1 MDIFAILSLIGGL
14 VLFLY
19 GMDMMGD
26 GLKKLAGGKL
36 ESVLARLTSTRFRGF
51 LLGLLVT
58 AVIQSSSATTV
69 MLVGFVNS
77 GIMKL
82 GQTISIIMGANIGT
96 TVTAWL
102 LSTADIKGT
111 AVLLK
116 LFKPE
121 SFTPIL
127 AAVGFIMTITAK
139 NDKKK
144 NIGTI
149 LIGFAILMFGMDAMS
164 GAVEGLRDNEAFKNM
179 LTMFSNPIMG
189 IIVGTIFTAIIQ
201 SSSASVG
208 VLQALAL
215 SCAIPFQTAIPVI
228 LGQNI
233 GTTITPI
240 LSAISGNTDSKRVA
254 ITCLYIK
261 MVGVVIVVSA
271 FYILNSIIGFEFM
284 AENVSALDIAMI
296 HTLFNIFSTIILI
309 PFCSLFEKLA
319 IKSVKS
325 KAEDKERDTFAALDD
340 RFLDVT
346 SFAIE
351 KCKELVCEMM
361 GISLNVF
368 KKATG
373 LLDNFDAA
381 EYKKVEELENSIDK
395 YEDKISTYL
404 VKIAATQM
412 SARESKTVTELLHFV
427 GDIERI
433 SDHALNVAQAAK
445 EMYDKEVVFSEKA
458 KEDITVMTG
467 AVHEIL
473 DLCAHLLETEDF
485 ETAKLVEPLE
495 QVIDRHKR
503 KIKMG
508 HIERLREGE
517 CTMEFG
523 FILMDI
529 INNYERVADHCSN
542 IAVCFIEIAH
552 DSFETHEYL
561 NQLKSGDGYEF
572 KGMYETFKKKY
583 YIK

>member
-1 MDIFAILSLIGGL
+1 
-14 VLFLY
+14 
-19 GMDMMGD
+19 
-26 GLKKLAGGKL
+26 
-36 ESVLARLTSTRFRGF
+36 
-51 LLGLLVT
+51 
-58 AVIQSSSATTV
+58 
-69 MLVGFVNS
+69 
-77 GIMKL
+77 
-82 GQTISIIMGANIGT
+82 
-96 TVTAWL
+96 
-102 LSTADIKGT
+102 
-111 AVLLK
+111 
-116 LFKPE
+116 
-121 SFTPIL
+121 
-127 AAVGFIMTITAK
+127 
-139 NDKKK
+139 
-144 NIGTI
+144 
-149 LIGFAILMFGMDAMS
+149 
-164 GAVEGLRDNEAFKNM
+164 
-179 LTMFSNPIMG
+179 
-189 IIVGTIFTAIIQ
+189 
-201 SSSASVG
+201 
-208 VLQALAL
+208 
-215 SCAIPFQTAIPVI
+215 
-228 LGQNI
+228 
-233 GTTITPI
+233 
-240 LSAISGNTDSKRVA
+240 
-254 ITCLYIK
+254 